1 MFEISVQ
8 IPLKYNLTDTVL
20 SDRFKRIGIK
30 SVSNVLYISSNRNE
44 N

>member
-20 SDRFKRIGIK
+20 SDRFKRGIK